1 MALAI
6 DTLAYAN
13 KLQAAGFTE
22 EQARVQVETLA
33 EIVSENIATK
43 ADIALLQR
51 DMKEFETALKADI
64 ALIRRDMKELETSL
78 KRDIK
83 EVEAALRSEIEAMG
97 NKVTIR
103 LGGTM
108 VVGIAVLA
116 AIIKLL

>member
-6 DTLAYAN
+6 DTLAYAD

-22 EQARVQVETLA
+22 AQARAQVEALA

-51 DMKEFETALKADI
+51 DMKE
-64 ALIRRDMKELETSL
+64 LETNL
-78 KRDIK
+78 ARDIK

-97 NKVTIR
+97 NKLTIR
-103 LGGTM
+103 LGGTA

-116 AIIKLL
+116 TIIKLL